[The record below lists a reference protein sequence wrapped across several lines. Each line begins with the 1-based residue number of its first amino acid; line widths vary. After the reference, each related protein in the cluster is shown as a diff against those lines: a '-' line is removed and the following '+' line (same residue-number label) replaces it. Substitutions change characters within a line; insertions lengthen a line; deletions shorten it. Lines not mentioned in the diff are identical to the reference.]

1 MAWKK
6 ILFSGSSGELSSLA
20 VDGNITG
27 VFQGALSSSAQIADD
42 ISGSISAAAIVNLG
56 AGILSGSQHEGMNL
70 SGSFSGSYIGN
81 GSGLTNLD
89 VAQVATIKND
99 FTNQTSVNVD
109 HNFDSRNVN
118 IAVYNDSNVQIL
130 PASVTLSTVN
140 RAVVTFD
147 SSTSGYI
154 VASKGGHI
162 VSGSVSADNISGLD
176 TKLVNLG
183 FASTGSNTFTA
194 DQNFGGHLLPSVD
207 ETYDLGSPSK
217 KWRDLH
223 LSGSSIFLGD
233 AKLSVQG
240 GTLQVLESGSDDI
253 AASNLSGS
261 FTGSFT
267 GDGSALT
274 GVVAAGTIS
283 SSAQIADEISGS
295 GDVRFEALN
304 AVTSSYAT
312 KLGLGIISASVLSSP
327 SQGTVRLATN
337 GVNTDVD
344 TGLQAGDSPTFTNLT
359 LTGDLEVQGTTT
371 TIDSTT
377 LDIGDNII
385 ALNGTGAVLGGLHV
399 NDANGPASGSLLWDG
414 TNNKWI
420 AGASGSEVT
429 VALLEG
435 QGLVSGSAS
444 QVRTFLNVEDGADVT
459 DTSNVTSAGALMDSE
474 VASLALI
481 KELTA
486 AQISGSGNIRFEA
499 LNTKTGSLQSEIDAL
514 EAVNFSAG
522 TGLTGGGTLAS
533 NRTFNVV
540 SANNGI
546 VANADNIELATA
558 SSTFTDGVK
567 AKLSAEGV
575 ISSSAQ
581 IDGDFLN
588 TTGDDV
594 LSGSAQIAVEISGS
608 FVSAS
613 NALQGQIDSITTS
626 FTLSADSGT
635 NDTFNSGETLT
646 FTGDNS
652 ITTTVSNNE
661 ITISIAND
669 VVSGSAQLAA
679 DISGSGN
686 VRFEALNAATSSYA
700 TKLGLGIVSASV
712 LSSPSQGTARLAING
727 VNTDVDLGL
736 QAGDSPA
743 FTNLTVNG
751 DLTVTGNTFE
761 AQVTNLNVEDR
772 MILLN
777 SGSTSGD
784 VGIIFGGSDPA
795 GDGTN
800 NANTGSGI
808 FWDSPTNV
816 FGFAQDV
823 ITSAVSASVQSK
835 IGNIETSNSNP
846 SATPVFQGTG
856 TTHVNESDESIW
868 IYS

>member
-42 ISGSISAAAIVNLG
+42 ISGSLSAAAIVALG
-56 AGILSGSQHEGMNL
+56 ANILSGSQHEGMNL
-70 SGSFSGSYIGN
+70 SGSFSGSYIGD
-81 GSGLTNLD
+81 GSGLTNID
-89 VAQVATIKND
+89 ISQVATVKAD
-99 FTNQTSVNVD
+99 FSNATSVNVD
-109 HNFDSRNVN
+109 HNFDSRNVQVS
-118 IAVYNDSNVQIL
+118 VYNDSNVQII

-140 RAVVTFD
+140 RAVVAFD
-147 SSTSGYI
+147 SSTSGHI
-154 VASKGGHI
+154 VVSKGGHI

-176 TKLVNLG
+176 AKLVNLG

-194 DQNFGGHLLPSVD
+194 NQNFGGHLLPSVD

-240 GTLQVLESGSDDI
+240 GALQILESGSDDI

-261 FTGSFT
+261 FTGSFI
-267 GDGSALT
+267 GDGSGLT
-274 GVVAAGTIS
+274 GVVAEGTIS
-283 SSAQIADEISGS
+283 SSAQIATDISGS
-295 GDVRFEALN
+295 GNVRFEALN
-304 AVTSSYAT
+304 AATSSYAL
-312 KLGLGIISASVLSSP
+312 KSGQGIVSASVLSSP

-344 TGLQAGDSPTFTNLT
+344 LGLQTNDNVTFANLV
-359 LTGDLEVQGTTT
+359 LTGDLEVRGTQT
-371 TIDSTT
+371 TISSST

-385 ALNGTGAVLGGLHV
+385 ALNGTGAALGGMHV
-399 NDANGPASGSLLWDG
+399 NDANGLASGSLLWDG
-414 TNNKWI
+414 TANKWI

-435 QGLVSGSAS
+435 QGLLSGSAT
-444 QVRTFLNVEDGADVT
+444 QVRTYINVEDGADVT
-459 DTSNVTSAGALMDSE
+459 DATNVTAAGALMDSE
-474 VASLALI
+474 VTSLALI
-481 KELTA
+481 KALTA

-533 NRTFNVV
+533 NRTFNVA

-588 TTGDDV
+588 TTGDNV
-594 LSGSAQIAVEISGS
+594 LSGSAQIAADISGSLSAAAIVALGANIVSGSASQVRTFLNVEDNADVTDATNVTAAGALMDSELAEIATVKALTAAGISGS

-613 NALQGQIDSITTS
+613 NALGVRIDNISTDFDDISNKPTLISSSAEGDAQGQVKLNGVNVNINA
-626 FTLSADSGT
+626 LGT
-635 NDTFNSGETLT
+635 ND
-646 FTGDNS
+646 
-652 ITTTVSNNE
+652 
-661 ITISIAND
+661 
-669 VVSGSAQLAA
+669 
-679 DISGSGN
+679 
-686 VRFEALNAATSSYA
+686 
-700 TKLGLGIVSASV
+700 
-712 LSSPSQGTARLAING
+712 SPS
-727 VNTDVDLGL
+727 
-736 QAGDSPA
+736 

-761 AQVTNLNVEDR
+761 AQVTNLNVEDKF
-772 MILLN
+772 ILVN
-777 SGSTSGD
+777 SGSASGD
-784 VGIIFGGSDPA
+784 SGIVFGGSD
-795 GDGTN
+795 GS
-800 NANTGSGI
+800 NANQGNAI
-808 FWDSPTNV
+808 FWDNDTDV
-816 FGFAQDV
+816 FGFAADLASNA
-823 ITSAVSASVQSK
+823 TSATVTSK
-835 IGNIETSNSNP
+835 LGNIETHADTDP
-846 SATPVFQGTG
+846 SSAPTFQGKG
-856 TTHVNESDESIW
+856 SIYINESSENIF

>member
-1 MAWKK
+1 MDSEVA
-6 ILFSGSSGELSSLA
+6 SLA
-20 VDGNITG
+20 
-27 VFQGALSSSAQIADD
+27 L
-42 ISGSISAAAIVNLG
+42 
-56 AGILSGSQHEGMNL
+56 
-70 SGSFSGSYIGN
+70 
-81 GSGLTNLD
+81 
-89 VAQVATIKND
+89 IK
-99 FTNQTSVNVD
+99 
-109 HNFDSRNVN
+109 
-118 IAVYNDSNVQIL
+118 
-130 PASVTLSTVN
+130 
-140 RAVVTFD
+140 
-147 SSTSGYI
+147 
-154 VASKGGHI
+154 
-162 VSGSVSADNISGLD
+162 
-176 TKLVNLG
+176 
-183 FASTGSNTFTA
+183 
-194 DQNFGGHLLPSVD
+194 
-207 ETYDLGSPSK
+207 
-217 KWRDLH
+217 
-223 LSGSSIFLGD
+223 
-233 AKLSVQG
+233 
-240 GTLQVLESGSDDI
+240 
-253 AASNLSGS
+253 
-261 FTGSFT
+261 
-267 GDGSALT
+267 ALT
-274 GVVAAGTIS
+274 AA
-283 SSAQIADEISGS
+283 QISGS

-304 AVTSSYAT
+304 AATSSYA
-312 KLGLGIISASVLSSP
+312 LG
-327 SQGTVRLATN
+327 AT
-337 GVNTDVD
+337 
-344 TGLQAGDSPTFTNLT
+344 S
-359 LTGDLEVQGTTT
+359 
-371 TIDSTT
+371 
-377 LDIGDNII
+377 
-385 ALNGTGAVLGGLHV
+385 
-399 NDANGPASGSLLWDG
+399 
-414 TNNKWI
+414 
-420 AGASGSEVT
+420 
-429 VALLEG
+429 
-435 QGLVSGSAS
+435 
-444 QVRTFLNVEDGADVT
+444 
-459 DTSNVTSAGALMDSE
+459 
-474 VASLALI
+474 
-481 KELTA
+481 LTA
-486 AQISGSGNIRFEA
+486 GN
-499 LNTKTGSLQSEIDAL
+499 
-514 EAVNFSAG
+514 
-522 TGLTGGGTLAS
+522 GLTGGGDLSTG
-533 NRTFNVV
+533 RTFNVA

>member
-42 ISGSISAAAIVNLG
+42 ISGSISAAAIVSLG

-99 FTNQTSVNVD
+99 FTSQTSVNVD

-118 IAVYNDSNVQIL
+118 VAVYNDSNVQIL

-154 VASKGGHI
+154 VVSKGGHI

-176 TKLVNLG
+176 TKLVSLG
-183 FASTGSNTFTA
+183 FASTGSNTFTG
-194 DQNFGGHLLPSVD
+194 NNIFTTV
-207 ETYDLGSPSK
+207 
-217 KWRDLH
+217 
-223 LSGSSIFLGD
+223 SGSGF
-233 AKLSVQG
+233 
-240 GTLQVLESGSDDI
+240 
-253 AASNLSGS
+253 SGS
-261 FTGSFT
+261 FQ
-267 GDGSALT
+267 GDGSGLT
-274 GVVAAGTIS
+274 GVTADGTLS

-295 GDVRFEALN
+295 FVSASNALGSRIDSISTDFDDITN
-304 AVTSSYAT
+304 KPT
-312 KLGLGIISASVLSSP
+312 LISASVLSSP

-459 DTSNVTSAGALMDSE
+459 DATNVTAAGALMDSE

-481 KELTA
+481 KALTA
-486 AQISGSGNIRFEA
+486 AQISGSGDVRFEA
-499 LNTKTGSLQSEIDAL
+499 LNAATSSYALGATSLT
-514 EAVNFSAG
+514 AG
-522 TGLTGGGTLAS
+522 TGLTGGGDLSTG
-533 NRTFNVV
+533 RTFNVV

-679 DISGSGN
+679 DISGS
-686 VRFEALNAATSSYA
+686 LSNAAIA
-700 TKLGLGIVSASV
+700 ALGGNYVSASV

-736 QAGDSPA
+736 QTGDSPS

-761 AQVTNLNVEDR
+761 AQVTNLNVADR

-808 FWDSPTNV
+808 FWDSPSNV

-823 ITSAVSASVQSK
+823 MTSALSASVQSK

>member
-118 IAVYNDSNVQIL
+118 VAVYNDSNVQIL

-140 RAVVTFD
+140 RAIVTFD

-154 VASKGGHI
+154 VVSKGGHI

-183 FASTGSNTFTA
+183 FASTGSNTFTG
-194 DQNFGGHLLPSVD
+194 NNIFTTV
-207 ETYDLGSPSK
+207 
-217 KWRDLH
+217 
-223 LSGSSIFLGD
+223 SGSGF
-233 AKLSVQG
+233 
-240 GTLQVLESGSDDI
+240 
-253 AASNLSGS
+253 SGS
-261 FTGSFT
+261 FQ
-267 GDGSALT
+267 GDGSGLT
-274 GVVAAGTIS
+274 GVTADGTLS

-295 GDVRFEALN
+295 GNVRFEALN
-304 AVTSSYAT
+304 AATSSYAT

-385 ALNGTGAVLGGLHV
+385 ALNGTGAALGGLHV

-435 QGLVSGSAS
+435 QGLVSGSAA
-444 QVRTFLNVEDGADVT
+444 QVRTFINVEDGADVT
-459 DTSNVTSAGALMDSE
+459 DATNVTAAGALMDSE

-481 KELTA
+481 KALTA
-486 AQISGSGNIRFEA
+486 AQISGSGNVRFEA
-499 LNTKTGSLQSEIDAL
+499 LNAATSSYALGATSLT
-514 EAVNFSAG
+514 AG
-522 TGLTGGGTLAS
+522 TGLTGGGDLSTG
-533 NRTFNVV
+533 RTFNVV

-846 SATPVFQGTG
+846 SATPIFQGTG

>member
-118 IAVYNDSNVQIL
+118 VAVYNDSNVQIL

-154 VASKGGHI
+154 VVSKGGHL

-183 FASTGSNTFTA
+183 FASTGSNTFTG
-194 DQNFGGHLLPSVD
+194 NNIFTTV
-207 ETYDLGSPSK
+207 
-217 KWRDLH
+217 
-223 LSGSSIFLGD
+223 SGSGF
-233 AKLSVQG
+233 
-240 GTLQVLESGSDDI
+240 
-253 AASNLSGS
+253 SGS
-261 FTGSFT
+261 FQ
-267 GDGSALT
+267 GDGSGLT
-274 GVVAAGTIS
+274 GVTADGTLS

-295 GDVRFEALN
+295 GNVRFEALN
-304 AVTSSYAT
+304 AATSSYAT

-385 ALNGTGAVLGGLHV
+385 ALNGTGAALGGLHV
-399 NDANGPASGSLLWDG
+399 NDANGPASGSILWDG

-459 DTSNVTSAGALMDSE
+459 DATNVTAAGALMDSE

-481 KELTA
+481 KALTA
-486 AQISGSGNIRFEA
+486 AQISGSGDVRFEA
-499 LNTKTGSLQSEIDAL
+499 LNAATSSYALGATSLT
-514 EAVNFSAG
+514 AG
-522 TGLTGGGTLAS
+522 NGLTGGGDLSTG
-533 NRTFNVV
+533 RTFNVA